1 MPTCHVYIAASLD
14 GFIARPDGDIEWLH
28 QWPDAGHDYGYSAF
42 MRSVDGMIIGRGTFE
57 KVLAFG
63 RWPYDKPVVVLSRT
77 LDPDAIPPD
86 RADRVR
92 IVNLA
97 PEDLLERLA
106 ADGWNRAYVDGGR
119 LIQSFLRAGL
129 IADITI
135 THIPILL
142 GAGRSLFGALP
153 QDVGLTHI
161 ETTSYPS
168 GFVQSHYVVGRM
180 G

>member
-1 MPTCHVYIAASLD
+1 MPAWAPEQLETVVQTEPHNVVGALEA
-14 GFIARPDGDIEWLH
+14 DIE
-28 QWPDAGHDYGYSAF
+28 
-42 MRSVDGMIIGRGTFE
+42 E
-57 KVLAFG
+57 
-63 RWPYDKPVVVLSRT
+63 
-77 LDPDAIPPD
+77 
-86 RADRVR
+86 RV
-92 IVNLA
+92 A
-97 PEDLLERLA
+97 H
-106 ADGWNRAYVDGGR
+106 GGR